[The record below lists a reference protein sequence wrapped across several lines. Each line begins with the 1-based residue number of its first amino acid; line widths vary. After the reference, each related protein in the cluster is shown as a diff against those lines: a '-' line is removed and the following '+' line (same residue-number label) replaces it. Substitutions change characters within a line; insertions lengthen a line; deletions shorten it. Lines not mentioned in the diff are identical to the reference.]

1 MMHPDSVL
9 IVAGGNSR
17 RFDSGLPKQFHLIHG
32 KPVLLYALEAFYHT
46 SDAFRLFVALPSE
59 WMAYWQGL
67 CDELGVRIPFTLTPG
82 GRSRFESVTNAL
94 PFIGKEGLIAV
105 HDAARA
111 LVSTTLISRCF
122 EDARHYGSAVPVI
135 PVSDTVRERNESGS
149 NVIDREKLL
158 LVQTPQIFRASVL
171 HQACALNPGGAFTD
185 EAACVEAA
193 GGEIHLTEGDP
204 LNIKITY
211 PHELKLATA
220 LLTP

>member
-17 RFDSGLPKQFHLIHG
+17 RFSSGLPKQFHLIHG

-46 SDAFRLFVALPSE
+46 SDAFRLFIALPAD

-82 GRSRFESVTNAL
+82 GRNRYESVANAL
-94 PFIGKEGLIAV
+94 PFIGTDGLLAV

-122 EDARHYGSAVPVI
+122 EEARHYGSAVPVI
-135 PVSDTVRERNESGS
+135 PVSDTVREKNPAGS
-149 NVIDREKLL
+149 RVLDRESLV
-158 LVQTPQIFRASVL
+158 LVQTPQIFRAEVL
-171 HQACALNPGGAFTD
+171 HRAFALHPGASFTD
-185 EAACVEAA
+185 EAGCVEAA
-193 GGEIHLTEGDP
+193 GGQVHLTEGDP
-204 LNIKITY
+204 LNLKITY
-211 PHELKLATA
+211 PHELLLATA
-220 LLTP
+220 LLNP